1 MGTVVSISSISGGGK
16 TTLIE
21 ALHNTFKNSEI
32 LSFDDYASS
41 NRWYP
46 EWLEPGGDR
55 LSAAKAWRKEGC
67 DPDRVVSTPKLA
79 IDIAERAGKSRGF
92 VFIEEPFG
100 RLRSEISPM
109 INVSIHIE
117 TPLDVA
123 LARKVVR
130 NASLQE
136 PAKYLQMYLDTGLR
150 ILYIAANNAKQVADL
165 VIDGTKSQEHCFDLA
180 YTFLHEI

>member
-21 ALHNTFKNSEI
+21 ALHNVFKNSEI

-46 EWLEPGGDR
+46 EWLESGGDR
-55 LSAAKAWRKEGC
+55 LSAAKVWRKEGC
-67 DPDRVVSTPKLA
+67 DPDRVVATPQLV
-79 IDIAERAGKSRGF
+79 IDIAECAETSSGF
-92 VFIEEPFG
+92 VFLEEPFG
-100 RLRSEISPM
+100 KLRSEISPL
-109 INVSIHIE
+109 INVSIHID

-130 NASLQE
+130 NASLQD

-150 ILYIAANNAKQVADL
+150 VLYIAANGAKQVADL
-165 VIDGTKSQEHCFDLA
+165 VIDGTKSQEQCFDIA
-180 YTFLHEI
+180 YSFLHEI